1 MLEGEKMPKSITVE
15 LETGAIEIKRL
26 PLGKYA
32 DLLKALETLPGQLA
46 GFTDLKSD
54 DLLSKLPAIIGN
66 SLPEVMKIISIA
78 ADLPEIE
85 VAQLDLD
92 ETIQILLA
100 IFEVN
105 KVQKIADSIKKLTA
119 RPAAE

>member
-1 MLEGEKMPKSITVE
+1 MSKSITVE

-46 GFTDLKSD
+46 GFTDLKND
-54 DLLSKLPAIIGN
+54 ELLSKLPAIIGN

-78 ADLPEIE
+78 ANLPEKD
-85 VAQLDLD
+85 VAELGLD
-92 ETIQILLA
+92 ETIEILMA

-105 KVQKIADSIKKLTA
+105 KIQKIADSIKKLTA

>member
-1 MLEGEKMPKSITVE
+1 MSKVTIQ
-15 LETGAIEIKRL
+15 LETGTIEISRL

-32 DLLKALETLPGQLA
+32 ELLKALENLPGQLA

-54 DLLSKLPAIIGN
+54 ELISKLPAIIGN

-78 ADLPEIE
+78 ADMPEEE
-85 VAQLDLD
+85 VAQLGLD
-92 ETIQILLA
+92 ETIEILVA

-105 KVQKIADSIKKLTA
+105 KVQKIADSIKKLRA